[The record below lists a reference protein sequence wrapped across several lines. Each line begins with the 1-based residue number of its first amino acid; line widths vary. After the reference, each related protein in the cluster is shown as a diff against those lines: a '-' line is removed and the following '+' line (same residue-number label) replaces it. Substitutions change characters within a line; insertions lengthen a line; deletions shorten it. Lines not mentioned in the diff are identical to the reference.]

1 MPSDRE
7 AVALESISINELI
20 GFHNNMS
27 KKDSGAATPVVD
39 VGKFCQHPTDCDS
52 KRVAA
57 IGLYQAKMATT
68 VKVGKQRYKVRLYHL
83 LFVAGY
89 LILGYH
95 VLSTIGEPYRIFL
108 EKADREGFQ
117 GKTTSLSPSAFCF
130 TIEMCANC

>member
-1 MPSDRE
+1 MT
-7 AVALESISINELI
+7 A
-20 GFHNNMS
+20 
-27 KKDSGAATPVVD
+27 KDSSTATPVVD

-89 LILGYH
+89 LVLGYH
-95 VLSTIGEPYRIFL
+95 VLATIGEPYRIFL
-108 EKADREGFQ
+108 EKADRGGFQ
-117 GKTTSLSPSAFCF
+117 GTTRELHSSFDR
-130 TIEMCANC
+130 